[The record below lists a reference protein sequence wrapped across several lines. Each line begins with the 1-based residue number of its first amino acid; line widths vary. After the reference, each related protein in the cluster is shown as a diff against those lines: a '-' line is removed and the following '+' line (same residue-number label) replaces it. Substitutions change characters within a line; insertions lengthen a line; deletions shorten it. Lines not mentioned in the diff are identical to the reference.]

1 MNIIN
6 RFVLEDDT
14 LSQLRSNYSADENY
28 VKCIFCGI
36 TTRTFTDKEDPV
48 VLSMGIVNH
57 LYDHIRKYADE
68 DIFIVPGSSYISYLY
83 TGTGY
88 NENAYDVLL
97 MFPMLLFLIP
107 IDAKEFLRRSKN
119 IARYNIYGTLN
130 TNFKLNCNFR
140 FRMSKLIMKT
150 SYMCVKC
157 RNYYESGLPSLD
169 VVSRHMMSCLRFFA
183 WQKPATR

>member
-6 RFVLEDDT
+6 RFVLEDDASSFRGRYT
-14 LSQLRSNYSADENY
+14 DNNY

-36 TTRTFTDKEDPV
+36 TTRTFTDKKDPV
-48 VLSMGIVNH
+48 VLSIVGIVNH

-68 DIFIVPGSSYISYLY
+68 DIFIIVPGSSYISYLY
-83 TGTGY
+83 SGTGY
-88 NENAYDVLL
+88 NENAYYMLL

-119 IARYNIYGTLN
+119 IARCSIYDTLN
-130 TNFKLNCNFR
+130 TNFKLDCNFR

-157 RNYYESGLPSLD
+157 RNYYEIGLPSLEL
-169 VVSRHMMSCLRFFA
+169 VSAHMMYCLRFFA
-183 WQKPATR
+183 K